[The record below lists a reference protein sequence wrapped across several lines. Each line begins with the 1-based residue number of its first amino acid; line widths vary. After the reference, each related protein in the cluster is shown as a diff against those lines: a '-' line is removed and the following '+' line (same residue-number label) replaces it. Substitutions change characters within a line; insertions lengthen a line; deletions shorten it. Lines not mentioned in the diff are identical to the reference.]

1 MTDLLSVTRRI
12 SDDSDTLFDAIS
24 NIKDANKKAKTLIQ
38 ILSHHL
44 FGVDDD
50 CSAERALAF
59 QINYDDNKVLLNTI
73 SDYLFNVEEL
83 LNREVD
89 A

>member
-1 MTDLLSVTRRI
+1 MTLLEVTRNI
-12 SDDSDTLFDAIS
+12 SDNTDNMFDVIS
-24 NIKDANKKAKTLIQ
+24 EIKDANEKAKTLIQ
-38 ILSHHL
+38 ILAHHL

-59 QINYDDNKVLLNTI
+59 QINCNDNKVLLNTI